1 MNRVSIYQ
9 IPVATDVLQSAVAAL
24 SVPPALV
31 QPMQAMV
38 AAIAH
43 RVNDAPLCIY
53 VCAEDELASARDGFA
68 TVLAKSLA
76 AHVPSTLLVDCDF
89 LKIGMHGLVPQ
100 PDALGFLDFLLYGSS
115 IGVVTQDALMGVRVV
130 GAGSFPVTKRMPFVP
145 SAFEEA
151 ARRLVSHARCVV
163 FAGPAILEDGH
174 VHPLASECDITIFVR
189 GEEIARRPRAAAEAA
204 AMEEAV
210 AANGVEVWSVRVG
223 APAHAPRPEPPVGA
237 PKAPEPAPV
246 ARPTPA
252 PAASTPA
259 SSGPR
264 TAPPAPAPA
273 RTPAPPPR
281 RTAAPATPA
290 SLDVP
295 ETRYGSLIPRIAV
308 IVFALLVIGFVAWW
322 LWQGRDKGEPD
333 TAQTGTSRPTSLP
346 IDTIPYS
353 APDTARAIIDTTTA
367 PVHQTEPAPAAATP
381 ANTAAGNFVRPDDT
395 GGRTGGKALVD
406 PADILVMADLAS
418 RWNGW
423 YAIHVSSFQE
433 SVRARQEV
441 SFLQSRE
448 FPVFI
453 VFLDLGAKGKWYR
466 VYAGPFETRE
476 EARDV
481 KKNLDAIP
489 QVRFTRITKI
499 PE

>member
-9 IPVATDVLQSAVAAL
+9 IPVATDVLQSAVASL
-24 SVPPALV
+24 SIPPALV

-43 RVNDAPLCIY
+43 RVQDAPLCIY

-115 IGVVTQDALMGVRVV
+115 IGVVTQDAASGVRVV
-130 GAGSFPVTKRMPFVP
+130 GAGSFPVTKRMPFVAG
-145 SAFEEA
+145 AFEDA

-163 FAGPAILEDGH
+163 FAGPAVLEDGH

-189 GEEIARRPRAAAEAA
+189 GEEISRRPRAAAEAG

-210 AANGVEVWSVRVG
+210 AGNGVDVWSVRVG
-223 APAHAPRPEPPVGA
+223 APAHAPRPEPQPPVTA
-237 PKAPEPAPV
+237 PKPPEPVASAKPKTEPVPSARPAAPS
-246 ARPTPA
+246 RPTPA
-252 PAASTPA
+252 TA
-259 SSGPR
+259 SSR
-264 TAPPAPAPA
+264 PPV
-273 RTPAPPPR
+273 TPPPPR
-281 RTAAPATPA
+281 RPPSPVPP

-322 LWQGRDKGEPD
+322 MWQGRNRGESD
-333 TAQTGTSRPTSLP
+333 AAQTQTPSRPMSLP
-346 IDTIPYS
+346 IDTIPIQ
-353 APDTARAIIDTTTA
+353 APDTARAAAVDT
-367 PVHQTEPAPAAATP
+367 AAATAPAPVEP
-381 ANTAAGNFVRPDDT
+381 ANTNTSPSGETAGKN
-395 GGRTGGKALVD
+395 GGKALTD
-406 PADILVMADLAS
+406 PEDILVMADLET
-418 RWNGW
+418 RWKGW
-423 YAIHVSSFQE
+423 YAVHVSSFQE
-433 SVRARQEV
+433 SKRAREEV

-453 VFLDLGAKGKWYR
+453 VFLDLGPKGKWYR

-489 QVRFTRITKI
+489 QVRFTRITQL